1 MALVTIAHY
10 EHPDLEM
17 LRMGAMAPMY
27 PFLTSNND
35 PVGINRDHRAF
46 YDIMRRLKSMFDL
59 DIDLAELLALG
70 EAESQ
75 ELVDTLEKIAETN
88 PTAKDLID
96 RAKNDFNLVPFER
109 SVSLDP
115 ALDRTLEDILRN
127 APEQP
132 EDC

>member
-35 PVGINRDHRAF
+35 PVGISLDHRAF
-46 YDIMRRLKSMFDL
+46 YDIMRRLKSMYDL
-59 DIDLAELLALG
+59 DIDLSELLSLG

-75 ELVDTLEKIAETN
+75 ELVDTLEKIASTN
-88 PTAKDLID
+88 PTAKELIE
-96 RAKNDFNLVPFER
+96 RAKSDFNYIPFET
-109 SVSLDP
+109 SVALDP

-127 APEQP
+127 APDQP
-132 EDC
+132 KGS